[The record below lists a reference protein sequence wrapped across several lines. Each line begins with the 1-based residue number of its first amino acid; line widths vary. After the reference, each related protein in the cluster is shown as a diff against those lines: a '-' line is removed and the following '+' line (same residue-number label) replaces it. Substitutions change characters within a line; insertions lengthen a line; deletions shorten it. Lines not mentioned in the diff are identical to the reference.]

1 MPEVLSDRAT
11 SLSVFKC
18 IQAKSK
24 FFTIPSIIKLEI
36 KFAANIVLKNQNYIL
51 KSYMEI
57 MQYYVFDKIKLG
69 IINTF

>member
-1 MPEVLSDRAT
+1 MPEVLSDGAT
-11 SLSVFKC
+11 LLSVFNC

-36 KFAANIVLKNQNYIL
+36 KFAANIVLKSQNYIL

-57 MQYYVFDKIKLG
+57 EQYYVYDKIY
-69 IINTF
+69 